1 MKLQKS
7 LVQLGRNDYIAPEL
21 LMIRLRADLN
31 YCSTGFQPVADND
44 SYQEDEHEYGW

>member
-7 LVQLGRNDYIAPEL
+7 LVQSRRNDYIAPEL